1 MKRNT
6 QTINASEGS
15 TTASTKSS
23 NNNGMKY
30 RPTFSTI
37 GKLQTPDLYKHHS
50 DQYQQ
55 TSIQMN
61 DMEAILELEK
71 DQNKMETW
79 NKLDKALK
87 RQKLHAYAEHYGQEQ
102 SMAVR
107 EIKKLKTFFSECLD
121 KGKLTR
127 TKDVSYN
134 KERREIEDIPAL
146 VYKNT
151 THHFSLRNT
160 DAKYVSTLK
169 SMTPKRVVSGNALD
183 EISATAAETTTTEE
197 EEASDNIPPM
207 TEEDTTDNILQPL

>member
-6 QTINASEGS
+6 QTTNASEGS

-183 EISATAAETTTTEE
+183 EIAATSTEEE
-197 EEASDNIPPM
+197 EEASELIPPM
-207 TEEDTTDNILQPL
+207 TKEEEGAIDNILLPL

>member
-1 MKRNT
+1 MKRT
-6 QTINASEGS
+6 QLTSEGS

-50 DQYQQ
+50 DHYQQ
-55 TSIQMN
+55 TSIQIN

-71 DQNKMETW
+71 DQNKLETW
-79 NKLDKALK
+79 NKLDKASK

-107 EIKKLKTFFSECLD
+107 EIKKLKAFFSECLD
-121 KGKLTR
+121 RGKLTK
-127 TKDVSYN
+127 TKDVAYN
-134 KERREIEDIPAL
+134 KEKREIEDIPAL
-146 VYKNT
+146 VYTAT

-169 SMTPKRVVSGNALD
+169 SMTPKRVVSGPSLVD
-183 EISATAAETTTTEE
+183 MEETTTKSSTAPE
-197 EEASDNIPPM
+197 SKLDS
-207 TEEDTTDNILQPL
+207 

>member
-1 MKRNT
+1 MKRS
-6 QTINASEGS
+6 QTSSEGS

-37 GKLQTPDLYKHHS
+37 GKLQTPDLYKHHA

-107 EIKKLKTFFSECLD
+107 EVKKLKSFFSDCLD

-134 KERREIEDIPAL
+134 KEKREIEDIPAL
-146 VYKNT
+146 VYT
-151 THHFSLRNT
+151 APTHHFSLRNT

-169 SMTPKRVVSGNALD
+169 SMTPKRI
-183 EISATAAETTTTEE
+183 ISAPSLADLENDMVSSIA
-197 EEASDNIPPM
+197 P
-207 TEEDTTDNILQPL
+207 

>member
-1 MKRNT
+1 MKRT
-6 QTINASEGS
+6 QTLSEGS

-37 GKLQTPDLYKHHS
+37 GKLQTPDLYKHHA

-107 EIKKLKTFFSECLD
+107 EIKKLKAFFSDCLD

-134 KERREIEDIPAL
+134 KEKNRLEVVMTSAAKNGYGNPIEDIHM
-146 VYKNT
+146 VG
-151 THHFSLRNT
+151 FSN
-160 DAKYVSTLK
+160 
-169 SMTPKRVVSGNALD
+169 
-183 EISATAAETTTTEE
+183 
-197 EEASDNIPPM
+197 
-207 TEEDTTDNILQPL
+207 DTNYILGKLIF

>member
-1 MKRNT
+1 
-6 QTINASEGS
+6 
-15 TTASTKSS
+15 
-23 NNNGMKY
+23 MKY

-61 DMEAILELEK
+61 DMEAILESEK

-87 RQKLHAYAEHYGQEQ
+87 RQKLHVYAEHYGQEQ

-107 EIKKLKTFFSECLD
+107 EIKKMKAFFSECLD

-127 TKDVSYN
+127 TKDVNYN
-134 KERREIEDIPAL
+134 KEKREIEDIPAL
-146 VYKNT
+146 VYTAT
-151 THHFSLRNT
+151 TNHFSLRNT

-169 SMTPKRVVSGNALD
+169 SMTPKRI
-183 EISATAAETTTTEE
+183 ISAPSLADLET
-197 EEASDNIPPM
+197 IP
-207 TEEDTTDNILQPL
+207 EINKIHPL

>member
-1 MKRNT
+1 
-6 QTINASEGS
+6 
-15 TTASTKSS
+15 
-23 NNNGMKY
+23 
-30 RPTFSTI
+30 
-37 GKLQTPDLYKHHS
+37 
-50 DQYQQ
+50 
-55 TSIQMN
+55 MN

-102 SMAVR
+102 SIAVR

-146 VYKNT
+146 VYKISTN
-151 THHFSLRNT
+151 HFSLRNT
-160 DAKYVSTLK
+160 DAKYISTLK

-183 EISATAAETTTTEE
+183 EIAAATTEHEE
-197 EEASDNIPPM
+197 EEGASDNISPM
-207 TEEDTTDNILQPL
+207 IEEDAIDNILLPL

>member
-1 MKRNT
+1 
-6 QTINASEGS
+6 
-15 TTASTKSS
+15 
-23 NNNGMKY
+23 MKY

>member
-6 QTINASEGS
+6 QTTNASEGS

-183 EISATAAETTTTEE
+183 EIAATSTEEE
-197 EEASDNIPPM
+197 EEASESIPPM
-207 TEEDTTDNILQPL
+207 TKEEEGAIDNILLPL

>member
-1 MKRNT
+1 
-6 QTINASEGS
+6 
-15 TTASTKSS
+15 
-23 NNNGMKY
+23 MKY

-37 GKLQTPDLYKHHS
+37 GKLQTPDLYKHHA

-71 DQNKMETW
+71 DQNKLETW

-183 EISATAAETTTTEE
+183 EIAATATEEE
-197 EEASDNIPPM
+197 EEASELIPPM
-207 TEEDTTDNILQPL
+207 TEEDNILLPL

>member
-6 QTINASEGS
+6 QTTNASEGS

-183 EISATAAETTTTEE
+183 EIASTATEEE
-197 EEASDNIPPM
+197 EEASELIPPM
-207 TEEDTTDNILQPL
+207 TKEEEGTVDNILLPL

>member
-1 MKRNT
+1 MKRS
-6 QTINASEGS
+6 QTSSEGS

-37 GKLQTPDLYKHHS
+37 GKLQTPDLYKHHA

-61 DMEAILELEK
+61 DMEAILEQEK
-71 DQNKMETW
+71 DQNKTETW

-87 RQKLHAYAEHYGQEQ
+87 RQKLHTYAEHYGQEQ

-107 EIKKLKTFFSECLD
+107 EIKKMKAFFSECLD

-127 TKDVSYN
+127 TKDVNYN
-134 KERREIEDIPAL
+134 KEKREIEDIPAL
-146 VYKNT
+146 VYTAT
-151 THHFSLRNT
+151 TNHFSLRNT

-169 SMTPKRVVSGNALD
+169 SMTPKRIVSAPSLADLETIN
-183 EISATAAETTTTEE
+183 EINKIHPSDASA
-197 EEASDNIPPM
+197 
-207 TEEDTTDNILQPL
+207 

>member
-1 MKRNT
+1 
-6 QTINASEGS
+6 
-15 TTASTKSS
+15 
-23 NNNGMKY
+23 MKY

-37 GKLQTPDLYKHHS
+37 GKLQTPDLYKHNA

-87 RQKLHAYAEHYGQEQ
+87 RQKLHAYAEHYGNEQ
-102 SMAVR
+102 SMSVR
-107 EIKKLKTFFSECLD
+107 EVKKLKTFFSDCLD

-134 KERREIEDIPAL
+134 KEKREIEDIPAL
-146 VYKNT
+146 VYTAT
-151 THHFSLRNT
+151 TNHFSLRNT

-169 SMTPKRVVSGNALD
+169 SMTPKRIVSAPSLSEMETIPETVVQSLVAVGAD
-183 EISATAAETTTTEE
+183 MDA
-197 EEASDNIPPM
+197 
-207 TEEDTTDNILQPL
+207 

>member
-1 MKRNT
+1 
-6 QTINASEGS
+6 
-15 TTASTKSS
+15 
-23 NNNGMKY
+23 
-30 RPTFSTI
+30 
-37 GKLQTPDLYKHHS
+37 
-50 DQYQQ
+50 
-55 TSIQMN
+55 
-61 DMEAILELEK
+61 
-71 DQNKMETW
+71 METW

-183 EISATAAETTTTEE
+183 EIATTIPATEEE
-197 EEASDNIPPM
+197 EEASELIPQISK
-207 TEEDTTDNILQPL
+207 EEEEGAVDNILLPL